1 MIFRIGDKI
10 QLGGDDGTGGY
21 ILQSPIEGIT
31 SPAIRS
37 ADGVWAG
44 RDGGYISSQFYGF
57 RTITLTGA
65 YIGKTCEQADKL
77 RLGLMTNLGIRKLF
91 PVFITN
97 FSGEHYY
104 TEAYVTDIKSDI
116 TGPLSGEWKMT
127 LVCPDP
133 IIYDGGDGIDANS
146 AWFQYTFQKE
156 KPGGYK
162 VRTKYPV
169 DWTEGNIASSVI
181 NSGSVEIFPQIIL
194 RGKFTN
200 PKITNVTTGKF
211 IKLQKTTSAGDEI
224 IIDMN
229 ERIITL
235 NGESIASSK
244 TIDSTWWNLLAG
256 ENRLLLETDSNL
268 DTDFGVVKFKAGYEG
283 I

>member
-10 QLGGDDGTGGY
+10 QLGGDNGTGY

-31 SPAIRS
+31 SPSIRS
-37 ADGVWAG
+37 ADGVWTG
-44 RDGGYISSQFYGF
+44 RDGGYVSSQFYGF

-65 YIGKTCEQADKL
+65 YIGSTCEEADKL

-97 FSGEHYY
+97 FSGRHYY
-104 TEAYVTDIKSDI
+104 TEAYITDIKSDI
-116 TGPLSGEWKMT
+116 TGRLSGEWKMT
-127 LVCPDP
+127 LICPDP
-133 IIYDGGDGIDANS
+133 IIYDGGNGVDANS
-146 AWFQYTFQKE
+146 AWYQYTFKKE

-162 VRTKYPV
+162 VETKYPV
-169 DWTEGNIASSVI
+169 KWTEGNISSFVN

-200 PKITNVTTGKF
+200 PKILNTTTGKSV
-211 IKLQKTTSAGDEI
+211 KLERTTSPSDEI
-224 IIDMN
+224 VIDMN

-235 NGESIASSK
+235 NGQSIAH
-244 TIDSTWWNLLAG
+244 TRTADSTWWCLLPG
-256 ENRLLLETDSNL
+256 ENRLLLETDSKT
-268 DTDFGVVKFKAGYEG
+268 DTDFGIVKFKAGYEG